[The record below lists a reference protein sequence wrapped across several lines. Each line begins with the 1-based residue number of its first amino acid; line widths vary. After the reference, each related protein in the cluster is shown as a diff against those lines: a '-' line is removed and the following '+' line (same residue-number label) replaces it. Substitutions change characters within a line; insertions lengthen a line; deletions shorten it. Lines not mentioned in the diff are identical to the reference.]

1 MSMHG
6 VGHRRRQVS
15 LTHLLAHVS
24 RDELDGGLHFR
35 HHAFGFFDAIEAR
48 LAEPFL
54 LSNGANRVDVLLD
67 SPRNERAVATHAAFS
82 IDKVVGMAES
92 ADAPGD
98 LLALPTDALGL
109 SARSLRLLCDLF
121 QTCGG
126 LWGPT
131 RATLCRCLA
140 GVLAPL
146 LPLHKRFLRLSGR
159 LPGCPLLGGQC
170 A

>member
-35 HHAFGFFDAIEAR
+35 HHAFGLFDAIEAR

-67 SPRNERAVATHAAFS
+67 IPRNERAVATHAALPQRQWLQTAIS
-82 IDKVVGMAES
+82 PRQRKDRKDCGSALHGSRHSRSGMNS
-92 ADAPGD
+92 V
-98 LLALPTDALGL
+98 T
-109 SARSLRLLCDLF
+109 
-121 QTCGG
+121 T
-126 LWGPT
+126 
-131 RATLCRCLA
+131 ATSFPSLCRQHRQHGRKCEA
-140 GVLAPL
+140 QEGSWSRTNKQREAW
-146 LPLHKRFLRLSGR
+146 LR
-159 LPGCPLLGGQC
+159 P
-170 A
+170 